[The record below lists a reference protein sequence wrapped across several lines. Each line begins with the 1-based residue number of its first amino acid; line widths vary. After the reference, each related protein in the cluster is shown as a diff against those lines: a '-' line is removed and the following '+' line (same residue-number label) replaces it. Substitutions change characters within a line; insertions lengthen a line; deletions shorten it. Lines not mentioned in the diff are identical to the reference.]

1 MGVRRFMRG
10 GEIAVKEKP
19 EDKRLHERD
28 DELRLLADTLKRK
41 PKSGGS
47 VDEMSL
53 ESRRRAIA
61 YGRARGNA

>member
-1 MGVRRFMRG
+1 MRKKD
-10 GEIAVKEKP
+10 A
-19 EDKRLHERD
+19 DKRKDSRD
-28 DELRLLADTLKRK
+28 DELRLLAESMAQK
-41 PKSGGS
+41 PKKGGS

>member
-1 MGVRRFMRG
+1 M
-10 GEIAVKEKP
+10 KEKD
-19 EDKRLHERD
+19 DKADERRA
-28 DELRLLADTLKRK
+28 ELRELVDNLARK
-41 PKSGGS
+41 PAKGGS